1 MGFKKKSLGD
11 AGVYINQPLVIVN
24 NGNASGSDIL
34 NFANS
39 IKKSVKENFNIDLEE
54 EVNII

>member
-1 MGFKKKSLGD
+1 MLE
-11 AGVYINQPLVIVN
+11 VIVN

-34 NFANS
+34 KFANR
-39 IKKSVKENFNIDLEE
+39 IKNSVKEVFNIRLEE

>member
-1 MGFKKKSLGD
+1 M
-11 AGVYINQPLVIVN
+11 GVYIHQPLVIVN

-34 NFANS
+34 KFANS
-39 IKKSVKENFNIDLEE
+39 IKNSVREVFNFELEE